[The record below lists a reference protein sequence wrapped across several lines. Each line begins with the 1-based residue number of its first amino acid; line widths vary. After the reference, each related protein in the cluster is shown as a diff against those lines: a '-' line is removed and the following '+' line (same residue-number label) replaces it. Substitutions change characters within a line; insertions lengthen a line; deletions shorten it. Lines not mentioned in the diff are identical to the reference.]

1 MQDKRYI
8 LCGNAS
14 AEGVSEDPERDLR
27 LRLSG
32 KEGKGNIT
40 LRIEDVHRKM
50 FQPVPSLFND
60 LLEVATYVYSADQV
74 IRRGADDVDTFGDGW
89 RRDLHFVVPVRNP
102 DFWNS
107 APVQEV
113 LCATLGFLSDD
124 QYQFDFI
131 KLDQDHPFQEYL
143 GFDDTQ
149 QMYRKPEQV
158 VMFSGGLDSLAG
170 AIDEVVNQKRRVL
183 LVTHKSTN
191 KLNKCHQTLENLLA
205 EKANGNAPPR
215 ITVRVHKSK
224 EMNHEYTQRSRSFL
238 YVSIGATIA
247 KMLGLNSVR
256 FYENGVISLNLPVCA
271 QVVGGRAT
279 RTTHPRVMKGFQ
291 DIISLVAGES
301 FTVENPYIWKTKADV
316 VKVITDAGCE
326 DLIRHSMT
334 CTHTWEMTNQHTHCG
349 GCSQCIDRRFAVL
362 AAKADQYDPVDH
374 YKFDVFT
381 QSRDAQDQKK
391 NVDKI
396 MAAAYLERANQVRNL
411 TDVAQFVSSY
421 PDVGRVFK
429 FLGGD
434 TAQVAQRV
442 FDLYKR
448 HANEVMGALDELLS
462 RHRTTIRERTLP
474 GDSLVRT
481 AYESGSVVS
490 MPTVVS
496 AEKLPDNLFRK
507 RGNVWEAHFQGR
519 GRHPILIQG
528 VDKGAEYINLLLAFP
543 DRETS
548 VYEIVCGY
556 ALGVADRVN
565 SGLEH
570 DDIEDGFQVTTGAPL
585 GDAGVVMDRKAVEQY
600 RATYQSLVTEKAEAE
615 EDGDHQR
622 VEEIEDEMAQI
633 ADEITAGVGKGGK
646 LRKAGDK
653 RKNVRDAFRNAV
665 NRAIAAIG
673 KYDKPLAEH
682 LKASIKHGNEVVYRP
697 GAPIVWDVRPMG
709 LEVLG
714 DAERVL

>member
-14 AEGVSEDPERDLR
+14 AHDISEYPARDLR

-50 FQPVPSLFND
+50 FQPVPALFND
-60 LLEVATYVYSADQV
+60 LLEIATYVYSADQ
-74 IRRGADDVDTFGDGW
+74 IIQRGADDVDTFGDGW

-102 DFWNS
+102 DFWS
-107 APVQEV
+107 TPQVRDV
-113 LCATLGFLSDD
+113 LCSTLGFLSDD
-124 QYQFDFI
+124 QYQFDFV
-131 KLDQDHPFQEYL
+131 KLDQEYPFQEYL
-143 GFDDTQ
+143 GFDDIQ

-170 AIDEVVNQKRRVL
+170 VIDEVVKQKRRVI
-183 LVTHKSTN
+183 LVTHKATS
-191 KLNKCHQTLENLLA
+191 KLNKRHRTLEQMLA
-205 EKANGNAPPR
+205 EKAGDNAPPR
-215 ITVRVHKSK
+215 ISVRVHKIK
-224 EMNHEYTQRSRSFL
+224 ELNREYTQRSRSFL

-247 KMLGLNSVR
+247 QMLGLKSVR

-279 RTTHPRVMKGFQ
+279 RTTHPKVMKGFQ
-291 DIISLVAGES
+291 EIISLVAGEP
-301 FTVENPYIWKTKADV
+301 FTVENPYIWYTKADV
-316 VKVITDAGCE
+316 VKVITDAGCN
-326 DLIRHSMT
+326 DLIKHSMT

-362 AAKADQYDPVDH
+362 AANADQHDPVDH

-381 QSRDAQDQKK
+381 QSRDAEDKKK

-396 MAAAYLERANQVRNL
+396 MAAAYLERANQVKGL
-411 TDVAQFVSSY
+411 GDVAQFVSSY

-434 TAQVAQRV
+434 TGQAAQRV

-462 RHRTTIRERTLP
+462 RHSTAIRERTLP
-474 GDSLVRT
+474 GDCLLQT
-481 AYESGSVVS
+481 AYQANSVIS
-490 MPTVVS
+490 MPAVIS
-496 AEKLPDNLFRK
+496 EEKQPDNFFRK
-507 RGNVWEAHFQGR
+507 RGAVWETRFQGR
-519 GRHPILIQG
+519 RTICLLN

-548 VYEIVCGY
+548 VYQIAVGR
-556 ALGVADRVN
+556 AANAIDLPANTGVAP
-565 SGLEH
+565 E
-570 DDIEDGFQVTTGAPL
+570 DIEEGFQVTQGIPL
-585 GDAGVVMDRKAVEQY
+585 GDAGDVADKQALREWQQHARELL
-600 RATYQSLVTEKAEAE
+600 SEIEEAR
-615 EDGDHQR
+615 DAGDHAR
-622 VEEIEDEMAQI
+622 VEDIEKEMAFLTK
-633 ADEITAGVGKGGK
+633 AMEGGKGLGGRQ
-646 LRKAGDK
+646 RKAGDK
-653 RKNVRDAFRNAV
+653 RKNIRDAFRNAV
-665 NRAIAAIG
+665 DRAIKQIE

-682 LKASIKHGNEVVYRP
+682 LNDAIKISNEVVYRP
-697 GAPIVWDVRPMG
+697 GMSITWDVRPIVNG
-709 LEVLG
+709 
-714 DAERVL
+714 

>member
-14 AEGVSEDPERDLR
+14 AKGISEDPAHDLR

-40 LRIEDVHRKM
+40 LRIEDVHSKM
-50 FQPVPSLFND
+50 FRSVPPLFHD
-60 LLEVATYVYSADQV
+60 LLELATYVYSADQV
-74 IRRGADDVDTFGDGW
+74 VRRGADDVDSFGDGW
-89 RRDLHFVVPVRNP
+89 RRDLHFVVPVRDP

-107 APVQEV
+107 EQVKET
-113 LCATLGFLSDD
+113 LCSTLGFLSDD
-124 QYQFDFI
+124 QYQFDFV
-131 KLDQDHPFQEYL
+131 KLDQDHQFQDYL
-143 GFDDTQ
+143 EFNDTQ
-149 QMYRKPEQV
+149 QMYGMPEQV

-183 LVTHKSTN
+183 LVTHKSTS
-191 KLNKCHQTLENLLA
+191 KLNKRHRTLEEMLA
-205 EKANGNAPPR
+205 EKAGGNVPHR
-215 ITVRVHKSK
+215 ISVRVHKTK
-224 EMNHEYTQRSRSFL
+224 ELNHEYTQRSRSFL

-247 KMLGLNSVR
+247 RMLGLKSVR

-279 RTTHPRVMKGFQ
+279 RTTHPKVMKGFQ
-291 DIISLVAGES
+291 DIISLVAGEV
-301 FTVENPYIWKTKADV
+301 FTVENLYIWKTKADV
-316 VKVITDAGCE
+316 VKVITDAGCY
-326 DLIRHSMT
+326 DLIKHSMT

-349 GCSQCIDRRFAVL
+349 GCSQCIDRRFAML
-362 AAKADQYDPVDH
+362 AAKADQYDPTEH

-396 MAAAYLERANQVRNL
+396 MAAAYLERANQVKGL
-411 TDVAQFVSSY
+411 TDVAQFISSY

-429 FLGGD
+429 YLNYNSTGQ
-434 TAQVAQRV
+434 AAERV

-462 RHRTTIRERTLP
+462 RHRTGIRERAFP
-474 GDSLVRT
+474 GDSLLRT
-481 AYESGSVVS
+481 AYESGSVIS
-490 MPTVVS
+490 MPAVISV
-496 AEKLPDNLFRK
+496 EKQPENFFRK
-507 RGNVWEAHFQGR
+507 RGAVWETRFQGR
-519 GRHPILIQG
+519 NTICLLN
-528 VDKGAEYINLLLAFP
+528 VDKGAEYINLLLAHP

-548 VYEIVCGY
+548 VYEVVCGY
-556 ALGVADRVN
+556 ALGVAEQAS

-570 DDIEDGFQVTTGAPL
+570 DDIEEGFQVTTGAPL
-585 GDAGVVMDRKAVEQY
+585 GDAGVVVDRKAVEQY
-600 RATYQSLVTEKAEAE
+600 RAKYQSLVTEKAEAE
-615 EDGDHQR
+615 QDGDHQR
-622 VEEIEDEMAQI
+622 VEEIEDELAQI
-633 ADEITAGVGKGGK
+633 ADALTAGVGKGGK

-665 NRAIAAIG
+665 NRAITAIG

-697 GAPIVWDVRPMG
+697 GTPIVWDVRPIVN
-709 LEVLG
+709 E
-714 DAERVL
+714 